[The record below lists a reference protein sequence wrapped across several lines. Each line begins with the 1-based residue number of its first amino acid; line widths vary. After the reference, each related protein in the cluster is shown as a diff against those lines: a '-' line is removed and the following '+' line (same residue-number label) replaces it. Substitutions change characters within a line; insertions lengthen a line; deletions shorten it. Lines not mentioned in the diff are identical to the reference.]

1 MSTAFFDAQIDFNP
15 LKEEALHLEKL
26 RQRVS
31 SEGWPAD
38 PQDAWIFLTTMS
50 ASIEKCYSGSERILK
65 NLLQELDGSIP
76 SSNDWHR
83 QLIERAR
90 NVGPHGRPPLFG
102 DELAKV
108 FHDLRSFRQRE
119 RNSYMQDMDPDIV
132 LNKATAVIKAVHS
145 LGECIDQHSEQE
157 KSRAE
162 NDSEVCEICNIA
174 PCVCAGRYVAQG
186 G

>member
-31 SEGWPAD
+31 SEGWPED
-38 PQDAWIFLTTMS
+38 PQDAWVFLTAMS
-50 ASIEKCYSGSERILK
+50 ASIQKCYSGSERIVK
-65 NLLQELDGSIP
+65 NVLQELDGSIP

-119 RNSYMQDMDPDIV
+119 TNSFIQDIDPKIV
-132 LNKATAVIKAVHS
+132 LDKAAFMVNAVHS
-145 LGECIDQHSEQE
+145 LAECIYQNS
-157 KSRAE
+157 K
-162 NDSEVCEICNIA
+162 
-174 PCVCAGRYVAQG
+174 
-186 G
+186 